1 MQELYPLREL
11 TKYNYVKNEVKSA
24 YLQLLDIYVPDYVLE
39 RGIYFLRKNGINV
52 NFVSLSYVTYL
63 TLKYKV
69 GISYRE
75 FKFMMDQ
82 KRVKYKKILRE
93 TKRKIFKPIA

>member
-1 MQELYPLREL
+1 MELYPLREL

-24 YLQLLDIYVPDYVLE
+24 YLQLLDIYVPDHVLE
-39 RGIYFLRKNGINV
+39 RGIYFLRKNGISV

-69 GISYRE
+69 GISYKE

>member
-1 MQELYPLREL
+1 MELYPLREL
-11 TKYNYVKNEVKSA
+11 TKYNYVKSEVRNA
-24 YLQLLDIYVPDYVLE
+24 YLQILDIYVPDHVLE

-63 TLKYKV
+63 ILKYKV
-69 GISYRE
+69 GISYKE
-75 FKFMMDQ
+75 FKYMMNQ
-82 KRVKYKKILRE
+82 KRIKYKRLLRE

>member
-1 MQELYPLREL
+1 MELYPLREL

-24 YLQLLDIYVPDYVLE
+24 YLQLLDIYVPDHVLE
-39 RGIYFLRKNGINV
+39 RAVYFLRKNGINV
-52 NFVSLSYVTYL
+52 NFVSLSYIVYL
-63 TLKYKV
+63 ILKYRV